1 MNEWATFAA
10 GRILLRTELK
20 HSLKFVF
27 DLRLQ
32 ELQEDLES
40 GFFLD
45 FRLSRQLFW
54 EGAFGSQEAGGEAG

>member
-1 MNEWATFAA
+1 M
-10 GRILLRTELK
+10 
-20 HSLKFVF
+20 F

-32 ELQEDLES
+32 ELQEDLER

-45 FRLSRQLFW
+45 FRLSRPLFW